1 MPEGDSI
8 HRIANA
14 VAPRLVGKTLE
25 RVTTQGLVRA
35 VAGRTVESV
44 EAHGKHLVIA
54 LDDGTQLRAHLGMNG
69 RFRIH
74 ARAEGE
80 AMLARMSPGRASL
93 AIVTDDA
100 VYLWRN
106 APQIEISHRRAP
118 RHGLAVAA
126 LGPDILRLAGDF
138 DSQQL
143 ASHAAVR
150 ESRTISD
157 LLLDQHVVAGIG
169 NIYKCEA
176 LHRCGVH
183 PATPSRDVEAA
194 VLVELYEVA
203 RKLMRASVEGSRGDY
218 LVYSR
223 GNLPCRTCSTP
234 IRCAAIGM
242 PPRFTWWCDTCQP
255 VAGVSR

>member
-1 MPEGDSI
+1 MPEGDAI

-14 VAPRLVGKTLE
+14 VAPRLVGKTIE

-35 VAGRTVESV
+35 LAGRTVESV

-54 LDDGTQLRAHLGMNG
+54 LDDGTYLRAHLGMNG
-69 RFRIH
+69 RFRQL
-74 ARAEGE
+74 ARADGE
-80 AMLARMSPGRASL
+80 ALVARMSPGNASL
-93 AIVTDDA
+93 VIVTDDA

-126 LGPDILRLAGDF
+126 LGPDVLADDF
-138 DSQQL
+138 DSRQA
-143 ASHAAVR
+143 ASRAALH

-176 LHRCGVH
+176 LFRCRVH
-183 PATPSRDVEAA
+183 PATPSREVPDA
-194 VLVELYEVA
+194 VRVELYEVA
-203 RKLMRASVEGSRGDY
+203 RKMMRASVEGTREDY
-218 LVYSR
+218 FVYSR
-223 GNLPCRTCSTP
+223 AGLPCRTCNTP
-234 IRCAAIGM
+234 IRCAAIGT

-255 VAGVSR
+255 AAGVSR